1 MLSLR
6 QNTPSLLNGHGT
18 SLPQLPDLPQ
28 LPTLLPQVN
37 SPEILPAAS
46 DSLSWTTSEFF
57 INVLF
62 VTPIYSLLLAGVLT
76 FMTLRHPLA
85 IGVTLLVCT
94 LVVSALTAYV
104 FPTAW
109 FGFSLFLIIVGG
121 LIVIFVYVSL
131 LSSNETFGILGGT
144 LVLITT
150 IAAIVAGIIIG
161 IAFDPRTIGDTI
173 GRGIREGARVP
184 TEVPGLPTQSPPAP
198 QLPAPQ
204 VPAPQI
210 PDPQAQQCV
219 AELFSRELGILTLFL
234 VSYLLLS
241 LLVVVFNTK
250 ASRSTLRTQK

>member
-1 MLSLR
+1 
-6 QNTPSLLNGHGT
+6 
-18 SLPQLPDLPQ
+18 
-28 LPTLLPQVN
+28 
-37 SPEILPAAS
+37 
-46 DSLSWTTSEFF
+46 
-57 INVLF
+57 
-62 VTPIYSLLLAGVLT
+62 
-76 FMTLRHPLA
+76 MTLRHPLA

-204 VPAPQI
+204 LPAPQVPAPQI
-210 PDPQAQQCV
+210 PDAQAQQCV